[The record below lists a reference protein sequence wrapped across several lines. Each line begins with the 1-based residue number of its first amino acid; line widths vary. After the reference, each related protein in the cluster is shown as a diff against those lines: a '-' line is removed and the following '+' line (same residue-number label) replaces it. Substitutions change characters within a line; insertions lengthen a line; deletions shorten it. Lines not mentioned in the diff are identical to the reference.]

1 MDSAEM
7 RKAAIIMAR
16 AAELNATVSGMVA
29 ENKQREIQG
38 ESPAYVMDDFLRQIE
53 RIGCHHNATYEVLQ
67 GY

>member
-1 MDSAEM
+1 MDSTEM

-16 AAELNATVSGMVA
+16 AAELNATVGGMVA

-38 ESPAYVMDDFLRQIE
+38 ESPSYVMDDFRRQIE
-53 RIGCHHNATYEVLQ
+53 LSGCHHNAICEVLE